1 MMRPIVVAIAVAVS
15 LAGPV
20 TAQRSRA
27 VLEADVTEAT
37 VGDRITATI
46 MIEHAADQS
55 VRWSDSVSLAP
66 FEILGFAPGA
76 PRVDGDRAVSEATL
90 TLAVFELG
98 EVAIPSLSLALV
110 DPSGGEEVVTTD
122 PFVIGVQSVGLD
134 ETGDI
139 RDVKGPRDI
148 AFAWLSAWPL
158 LLALLLGILL
168 AVRALRRR
176 GDRAPGAR
184 PAAPPRPAHEIA
196 YDALDRLEG
205 STMLERGQVKDF
217 HIAVSQV
224 LRTYIEDRFG
234 IDALEMTTGELIA
247 ALRNGGFGGTL
258 IDETRRFLDA
268 CDLVKFAKR
277 RPDASESLAL
287 IPIARQFV
295 DETRPAE
302 PERME
307 PEPAESEAA

>member
-1 MMRPIVVAIAVAVS
+1 MMRPIVSAIAVGAS
-15 LAGPV
+15 LAGSV
-20 TAQRSRA
+20 VAQQSRA

-46 MIEHAADQS
+46 TIEHGADQT
-55 VRWSDSVSLAP
+55 VRWSDSVTLAP

-76 PRVDGDRAVSEATL
+76 PRVAGERAVSEATL

-134 ETGDI
+134 DTGDI

-158 LLALLLGILL
+158 WLALLLGILL
-168 AVRALRRR
+168 AVWALRQR
-176 GDRAPGAR
+176 GGRSPGAR

-196 YDALDRLEG
+196 YAALDRLEG
-205 STMLERGQVKDF
+205 SSMLERGQVKDF

-224 LRTYIEDRFG
+224 LRTYIEDRSG
-234 IDALEMTTGELIA
+234 SWT
-247 ALRNGGFGGTL
+247 
-258 IDETRRFLDA
+258 
-268 CDLVKFAKR
+268 
-277 RPDASESLAL
+277 
-287 IPIARQFV
+287 
-295 DETRPAE
+295 PAI
-302 PERME
+302 
-307 PEPAESEAA
+307 S